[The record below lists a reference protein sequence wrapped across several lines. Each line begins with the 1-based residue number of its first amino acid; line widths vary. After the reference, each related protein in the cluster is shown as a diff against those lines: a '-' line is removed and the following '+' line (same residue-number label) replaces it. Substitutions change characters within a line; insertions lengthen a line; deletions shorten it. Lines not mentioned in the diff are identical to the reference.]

1 MKLMTEM
8 FKLPLFNQK
17 SKRQKMSIK
26 ERIDHNND
34 KSTVKDL
41 KNNYVEAIK
50 EKDSSEMKV
59 KSLQNQHESNLV
71 DLQQKYESKISFLLK
86 QLQNGSE
93 EEESPVPN
101 GVRGAHNT
109 FFVPDTLDVL
119 DNDPDYHP
127 DSSMEF
133 DTPYMKVT

>member
-71 DLQQKYESKISFLLK
+71 DLQQKYESK
-86 QLQNGSE
+86 
-93 EEESPVPN
+93 
-101 GVRGAHNT
+101 T